1 MNNNSGTYKMKK
13 VILMLIFV
21 GAMVQN
27 IFAQYDPKALSI
39 LDAMSK
45 KYKEIPGFKAKFSY
59 SLMSDVTG
67 VKETSEGEITV
78 KGGKFI
84 LKLANQEIINNGTT
98 VWTYVKES
106 NEVNISDYQPDENDI
121 TPTKIYTMYKKGYK
135 YFFVEEKT
143 EAGKTFE
150 TVDLIPEEKKNQI
163 FKVRIEV
170 NKKDKTVKSW
180 KIFEKNGNRYLYAV
194 KLFTPETA
202 LPDNMFNFDKT
213 KYKGVEVVDLR

>member
-1 MNNNSGTYKMKK
+1 MNRLFAT
-13 VILMLIFV
+13 IIFS
-21 GAMVQN
+21 AICCLQSL
-27 IFAQYDPKALSI
+27 AQYDSKALTI

-45 KYKEIPGFKAKFSY
+45 KYKEIPNFRAKFTY

-67 VKETSEGEITV
+67 VKESSEGEIIV

-84 LKLANQEIINNGTT
+84 LRLANQEIINNGTT

-135 YFFVEEKT
+135 YLFVEEKT
-143 EAGKTFE
+143 EAGKTYE

-163 FKVRIEV
+163 FKVRIDI

-180 KIFEKNGNRYLYAV
+180 KVFEKNGNRYLYTV
-194 KLFTPETA
+194 KTFTPEPT

>member
-1 MNNNSGTYKMKK
+1 MKK
-13 VILMLIFV
+13 LIV
-21 GAMVQN
+21 LI
-27 IFAQYDPKALSI
+27 IFMSACTASLTAQYDAKALII

-45 KYKEIPGFKAKFSY
+45 KYKEIPNFKAKFSY
-59 SLMSDVTG
+59 ALMSDVTG
-67 VKETSEGEITV
+67 VKESSDGEITV

-135 YFFVEEKT
+135 YLFIEEKT

-163 FKVRIEV
+163 FKVRIDI

-180 KIFEKNGNRYLYAV
+180 KVFEKNGNRYLYTV
-194 KLFTPETA
+194 KTFTPEPT
-202 LPDNMFNFDKT
+202 LTDNMFNFDKT
-213 KYKGVEVVDLR
+213 KYKGIEVVDLR

>member
-1 MNNNSGTYKMKK
+1 MNKLIAT
-13 VILMLIFV
+13 LIFLSICCLQSV
-21 GAMVQN
+21 
-27 IFAQYDPKALSI
+27 AQHDSKALAI

-45 KYKEIPGFKAKFSY
+45 KYKEIPNFKAKFTY

-67 VKETSEGEITV
+67 VKESSEGEIIV

-135 YFFVEEKT
+135 YLFVEEKT
-143 EAGKTFE
+143 EAGKTYE

-163 FKVRIEV
+163 FKVRIDI

-180 KIFEKNGNRYLYAV
+180 KVFEKNGNRYLYTV
-194 KLFTPETA
+194 KTFTPEPT
-202 LPDNMFNFDKT
+202 LMDNMFNFDKT